1 MLPAIESCYV
11 CNKVCSYRIFHSVSF
26 SLLFTWVKQQM
37 QMGKNKPYD
46 ALLQGSNRNYGTGI
60 RTTDIRQAEFDSGEW
75 KTVSGEFRIF
85 FHIILLI
92 YREILRVVR
101 NG

>member
-1 MLPAIESCYV
+1 
-11 CNKVCSYRIFHSVSF
+11 
-26 SLLFTWVKQQM
+26 
-37 QMGKNKPYD
+37 MGKNKPYD

-75 KTVSGEFRIF
+75 KIVSGEFRIF

-92 YREILRVVR
+92 YREILRVIR

>member
-1 MLPAIESCYV
+1 
-11 CNKVCSYRIFHSVSF
+11 
-26 SLLFTWVKQQM
+26 
-37 QMGKNKPYD
+37 MGKNKPYD

-60 RTTDIRQAEFDSGEW
+60 RTTDIRQAEFDIGEW